1 MNRVERWSGL
11 LIDKLTR
18 RSVHTCV
25 QVLEND
31 IEAGIAT
38 WNTDPGRSPRPK
50 PVDEVLNSLAVYLAK
65 LRTEHPVDR
74 QE

>member
-1 MNRVERWSGL
+1 MNLVERWSGL

-18 RSVHTCV
+18 RSVHTYV

-38 WNTDPGRSPRPK
+38 WNTDPGRSPRP
-50 PVDEVLNSLAVYLAK
+50 SLSTK
-65 LRTEHPVDR
+65 S
-74 QE
+74 

>member
-18 RSVHTCV
+18 RSVHTYV

-38 WNTDPGRSPRPK
+38 WNADPGRSPRP
-50 PVDEVLNSLAVYLAK
+50 SLSMK
-65 LRTEHPVDR
+65 S
-74 QE
+74 